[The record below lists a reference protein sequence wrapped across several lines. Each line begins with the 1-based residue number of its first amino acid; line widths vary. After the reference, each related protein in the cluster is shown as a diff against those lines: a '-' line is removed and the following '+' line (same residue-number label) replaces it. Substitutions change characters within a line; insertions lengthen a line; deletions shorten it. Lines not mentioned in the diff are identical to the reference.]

1 MNQSGQGQ
9 TNCSEF
15 FHAVAPR
22 STFFRQLPANR
33 LDSIQSNLGR
43 PKSLLPLRY
52 RFKENH
58 HQASMHPKQRSDSD
72 AQPPSS
78 SIGNSI
84 QDGIEYEMG
93 IPVPGKI
100 LPAEQ
105 WAKTAIKKLP
115 LQGPLD
121 FQAIF
126 GRSAP
131 LVLDLGCGNGRFVLS
146 SAVRRRD
153 VDHLGLDI
161 LPMVIRYA
169 TRRGNQRGLHNA
181 RFAVCGAFQFLEH
194 YVAPES
200 ISEIHIYHPQ
210 PYHSPHDRKLRLLT
224 PDFLGIVHRV
234 LQADGKLYLQTD
246 NVAYWKYLQSVVPK
260 IFDWTERE
268 SPWEDDG
275 KIDPYGRSRRESIAI
290 EKGLPIFRS
299 ESKRRGTWS
308 SEDLQSVIESLPLP
322 TFAASDEKSPEA
334 KRRPWSKRTRRRRS

>member
-1 MNQSGQGQ
+1 MHPNQP
-9 TNCSEF
+9 SESDNK
-15 FHAVAPR
+15 HVDNQQIDN
-22 STFFRQLPANR
+22 STS
-33 LDSIQSNLGR
+33 DSIR
-43 PKSLLPLRY
+43 
-52 RFKENH
+52 
-58 HQASMHPKQRSDSD
+58 
-72 AQPPSS
+72 
-78 SIGNSI
+78 
-84 QDGIEYEMG
+84 DGIEYEMG
-93 IPVPGKI
+93 IPIPGKI
-100 LPAEQ
+100 LPPEE

-115 LQGPLD
+115 PPEPLD

-126 GRSAP
+126 GRAAP

-146 SAVRRRD
+146 SALRHRE
-153 VDHLGLDI
+153 VDHFGLDI

-224 PDFLGIVHRV
+224 PDFLGIVHRA

-246 NVAYWKYLQSVVPK
+246 NVAYWKYLQLVVSK
-260 IFDWTERE
+260 IFDWTERD
-268 SPWEDDG
+268 SPWEDNG
-275 KIDPYGRSRRESIAI
+275 KIDPYGRSRREAIAI

-299 ESKRRGTWS
+299 ESKRRSGWS
-308 SEDLQSVIESLPLP
+308 SEDLQSLIDSLPLP

-334 KRRPWSKRTRRRRS
+334 KRRPWSKPSHRRKY

>member
-1 MNQSGQGQ
+1 MNPNQPSESGKQ
-9 TNCSEF
+9 
-15 FHAVAPR
+15 HAGNLA
-22 STFFRQLPANR
+22 S
-33 LDSIQSNLGR
+33 DSIR
-43 PKSLLPLRY
+43 
-52 RFKENH
+52 
-58 HQASMHPKQRSDSD
+58 
-72 AQPPSS
+72 
-78 SIGNSI
+78 
-84 QDGIEYEMG
+84 DGIEYEMG
-93 IPVPGKI
+93 IPIPGKI
-100 LPAEQ
+100 LPPEE

-115 LQGPLD
+115 PPEPLD

-131 LVLDLGCGNGRFVLS
+131 VVLDLGCGNGRFVLS
-146 SAVRRRD
+146 SALRRRD

-224 PDFLGIVHRV
+224 PDFLSIVHQA

-246 NVAYWKYLQSVVPK
+246 NVAYWKYLQSIVSK
-260 IFDWTERE
+260 IFDWTERD

-275 KIDPYGRSRRESIAI
+275 KIDPYGRSRREAIAI

-299 ESKRRGTWS
+299 ESKRRNGWL
-308 SEDLQSVIESLPLP
+308 SEDLQSLIESLPLP

-334 KRRPWSKRTRRRRS
+334 KRRPWSKPTRRRRS

>member
-1 MNQSGQGQ
+1 MNPIQQS
-9 TNCSEF
+9 
-15 FHAVAPR
+15 R
-22 STFFRQLPANR
+22 SDNQQADNLRAGNSTS
-33 LDSIQSNLGR
+33 DSIL
-43 PKSLLPLRY
+43 
-52 RFKENH
+52 
-58 HQASMHPKQRSDSD
+58 
-72 AQPPSS
+72 
-78 SIGNSI
+78 
-84 QDGIEYEMG
+84 DGIEYEMG
-93 IPVPGKI
+93 IPIPGKI
-100 LPAEQ
+100 LPPEE

-115 LQGPLD
+115 PPEPLN
-121 FQAIF
+121 FQSIF

-131 LVLDLGCGNGRFVLS
+131 VVLDLGCGNGRFVLS
-146 SAVRRRD
+146 SALRRRE

-224 PDFLGIVHRV
+224 PDFLGIVHRA

-246 NVAYWKYLQSVVPK
+246 NVAYWKYLQSVVSQ

-268 SPWEDDG
+268 SPWEDEG
-275 KIDPYGRSRRESIAI
+275 KIDPYGRSRREAIAI

-299 ESKRRGTWS
+299 ESKRRNGWIS
-308 SEDLQSVIESLPLP
+308 DNLESLIDGLPLP
-322 TFAASDEKSPEA
+322 TFAASDEKSSEA
-334 KRRPWSKRTRRRRS
+334 KRRPWSKPTRRRR

>member
-1 MNQSGQGQ
+1 MNPNQPSESGKQ
-9 TNCSEF
+9 
-15 FHAVAPR
+15 HAGNLA
-22 STFFRQLPANR
+22 S
-33 LDSIQSNLGR
+33 DSIR
-43 PKSLLPLRY
+43 
-52 RFKENH
+52 
-58 HQASMHPKQRSDSD
+58 
-72 AQPPSS
+72 
-78 SIGNSI
+78 
-84 QDGIEYEMG
+84 DGIEYEMG
-93 IPVPGKI
+93 IPIPGKI
-100 LPAEQ
+100 LPPEE

-115 LQGPLD
+115 PPEPLD

-131 LVLDLGCGNGRFVLS
+131 VVLDLGCGNGRFVLS
-146 SAVRRRD
+146 SALRRRD

-224 PDFLGIVHRV
+224 PDFLGIVHQA

-246 NVAYWKYLQSVVPK
+246 NVAYWKYLQSIVSK
-260 IFDWTERE
+260 IFDWTELD

-275 KIDPYGRSRRESIAI
+275 KIDPYGRSRREAIAI

-299 ESKRRGTWS
+299 ESKRRNGWL
-308 SEDLQSVIESLPLP
+308 SEDLQSLIESLPLP

-334 KRRPWSKRTRRRRS
+334 KRRPWSKPTRRRRS

>member
-1 MNQSGQGQ
+1 MHSNQP
-9 TNCSEF
+9 SEF
-15 FHAVAPR
+15 DNRQADKQQAGKQKSDD
-22 STFFRQLPANR
+22 STS
-33 LDSIQSNLGR
+33 DSIR
-43 PKSLLPLRY
+43 
-52 RFKENH
+52 
-58 HQASMHPKQRSDSD
+58 
-72 AQPPSS
+72 
-78 SIGNSI
+78 
-84 QDGIEYEMG
+84 DGIEYEMG

-100 LPAEQ
+100 LPPEE

-115 LQGPLD
+115 PPEPLD
-121 FQAIF
+121 FHSIF
-126 GRSAP
+126 ARSAP
-131 LVLDLGCGNGRFVLS
+131 VVLDLGCGNGRFVLS
-146 SAVRRRD
+146 SALRRRE
-153 VDHLGLDI
+153 VDHVGLDI

-224 PDFLGIVHRV
+224 PDFLGLVHRS

-260 IFDWTERE
+260 IFDWTERD

-275 KIDPYGRSRRESIAI
+275 KIDPYGRSRREAIAI

-299 ESKRRGTWS
+299 ESKRRNSWL
-308 SEDLQSVIESLPLP
+308 SEDLQSLIVSLPLP
-322 TFAASDEKSPEA
+322 TFAACDEKSPEA
-334 KRRPWSKRTRRRRS
+334 KRRPWSKPTRRRR